1 MHGDDIAE
9 EHNRRL
15 TSRAKGKAVLRSTG
29 SPKMGNTGY
38 YILAGIFGLVIV
50 GMIGLATF
58 GAPKYTTGDPR
69 IALEGNRR

>member
-1 MHGDDIAE
+1 MHGNGIAE
-9 EHNRRL
+9 EQNRRFS
-15 TSRAKGKAVLRSTG
+15 SRAKGKAVSRSTG
-29 SPKMGNTGY
+29 SPKMGNTGF

-69 IALEGNRR
+69 ITVEGNRR